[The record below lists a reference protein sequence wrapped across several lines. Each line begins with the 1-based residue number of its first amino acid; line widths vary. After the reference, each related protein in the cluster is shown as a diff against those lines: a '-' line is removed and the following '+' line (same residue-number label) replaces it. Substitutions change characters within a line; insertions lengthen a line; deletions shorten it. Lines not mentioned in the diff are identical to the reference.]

1 MNLEEFKRKMSTGEI
16 ALGSAL
22 KMRNE
27 AAQSKTRAKTYK
39 RIERKQGKMSKLL
52 IPKEIALEDV
62 YKRQV

>member
-39 RIERKQGKMSKLL
+39 RIERKQGKLTNLL
-52 IPKEIALEDV
+52 IPNKIALDFDP
-62 YKRQV
+62 RL